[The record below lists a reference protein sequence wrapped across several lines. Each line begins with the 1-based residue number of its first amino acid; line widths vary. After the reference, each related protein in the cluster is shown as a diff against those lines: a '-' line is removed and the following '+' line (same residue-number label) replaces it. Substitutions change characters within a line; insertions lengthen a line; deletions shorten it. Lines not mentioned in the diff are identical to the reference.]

1 MHNSLATQTD
11 LYMATTRLQAHCF
24 SEQYVNNSVGIC
36 LHREKNEHARRYG
49 YEITNT

>member
-1 MHNSLATQTD
+1 MQHRWSQQCRMHNSLATQTD

-36 LHREKNEHARRYG
+36 LHREKK
-49 YEITNT
+49 